1 MIDTLIFDLG
11 NVIVDFIP
19 LSIYEKA
26 TGSTSDGQLLYDLFM
41 SSGIWHELD
50 RGIPLEQVITLT
62 SQKAPQHLH
71 EAIAYVVHNWHDDLV
86 LNTEMASYIKQLQ
99 VDFNVYLLSNVSKQ
113 FHDFRDRFSILDSF
127 DGLYISADTKLL
139 KPNIEI
145 YQDFLTTF
153 SLQPQQCF
161 FIDDKEENILGA
173 RQIGI
178 KGHVFDQ
185 DIEALKKAI
194 YEISS

>member
-71 EAIAYVVHNWHDDLV
+71 EAIAYVVHNS
-86 LNTEMASYIKQLQ
+86 AGRFKQAARARRLHRPRHGRRKP
-99 VDFNVYLLSNVSKQ
+99 LSLP
-113 FHDFRDRFSILDSF
+113 RLW
-127 DGLYISADTKLL
+127 
-139 KPNIEI
+139 
-145 YQDFLTTF
+145 
-153 SLQPQQCF
+153 
-161 FIDDKEENILGA
+161 
-173 RQIGI
+173 RQ
-178 KGHVFDQ
+178 
-185 DIEALKKAI
+185 AA
-194 YEISS
+194 